1 MNTQVLLSLHNI
13 LFWKEG
19 CFVWNECTRMR
30 CCGADSLVRTCVVV
44 AVIVPSSQRY
54 WLAAEQWFT
63 AQIVAE
69 LLQEAQHIRH
79 TVHCRQCKS
88 VLLLVKVGCRA
99 IGQRS
104 GVSQQCTIIKYLQKQ
119 SERAQ

>member
-1 MNTQVLLSLHNI
+1 MSGHMRVSGYGPCRDGVGI
-13 LFWKEG
+13 RKEVER
-19 CFVWNECTRMR
+19 F
-30 CCGADSLVRTCVVV
+30 SLVRTCVVV
-44 AVIVPSSQRY
+44 AVIVPSSQRH

-79 TVHCRQCKS
+79 TVYCRQSKC

-99 IGQRS
+99 IGQRPR
-104 GVSQQCTIIKYLQKQ
+104 VSQQCTITQ
-119 SERAQ
+119 